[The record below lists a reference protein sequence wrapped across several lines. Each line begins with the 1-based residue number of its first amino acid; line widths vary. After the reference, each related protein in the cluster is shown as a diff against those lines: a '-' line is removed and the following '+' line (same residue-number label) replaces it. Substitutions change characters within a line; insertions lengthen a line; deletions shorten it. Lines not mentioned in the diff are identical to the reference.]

1 MLGYRTAIILGV
13 AISAPAFMAASAQ
26 EFFQRDRNVAVT
38 ERSQPEFDPEPIRLG
53 AFQARPELG
62 LGGYYVDNVF
72 ATATNEEGDFAF
84 AVRPSIDLRTDWS
97 RHEIGFDGEVQ
108 HFEFLDQ
115 GSESVTNLRA
125 GARGRLDVNR
135 DLNINARAF
144 ASRRF
149 EPRTQISV
157 LDDFGQPIEVDTVG
171 AGLQSVFQRD
181 RIQLTL
187 GYEIADENFKD
198 VEGAPPFGDIDQD
211 FRDNLRNTVRGRA
224 AYALTRDWA
233 VFTQASYFTR
243 DFDILTPLD
252 GGGFASRDS
261 DGFTIEGGVNFE
273 LNGPFRGD
281 VAVGYLEENRDS
293 PVFADISGVSV
304 DGRLQWFPTRL
315 TTVTATAG
323 RRTTDLGLVQAAAAV
338 ATNGGLRVDHELLRN
353 VVLYASGNIYD
364 TKFEDIARDDT
375 FFETALGAVYK
386 LNKRVHLEGFYRHN
400 NRDSSILTE
409 EFSQNVVG
417 FELRLFP

>member
-1 MLGYRTAIILGV
+1 MLGYRTAILLGI
-13 AISAPAFMAASAQ
+13 AITAPAFTAASAQ
-26 EFFQRDRNVAVT
+26 EFFLRNRNVAVT
-38 ERSQPEFDPEPIRLG
+38 ERPQPEFDPEPIRLG
-53 AFQARPELG
+53 AFLARPELG
-62 LGGYYVDNVF
+62 LGGYYTDNVF
-72 ATATNEEGDFAF
+72 ATPDNEQSDFAF
-84 AVRPSIDLRTDWS
+84 AIRPSIDVRTDWS
-97 RHEIGFDGEVQ
+97 RHEVGVDGEVQ

-115 GSESVTNLRA
+115 GTESVTNLRA
-125 GARGRLDVNR
+125 GVRGRLDVTR
-135 DLNINARAF
+135 DLSIRARGFGA
-144 ASRRF
+144 RRF

-157 LDDFGQPIEVDTVG
+157 LDDFGEPVELVLFG
-171 AGLQSVFQRD
+171 GGLESVFQRD

-187 GYEIADENFKD
+187 GYDLVDEDFKD
-198 VEGAPPFGDIDQD
+198 VEGVPPFGDIDQD

-224 AYALTRDWA
+224 AYAVTRDWA

-243 DFDILTPLD
+243 DFDVLTPVD
-252 GGGFASRDS
+252 GGFETRDS
-261 DGFTIEGGVNFE
+261 DGFTLEGGVNFE

-293 PVFADISGVSV
+293 PAFADISGVSV

-323 RRTTDLGLVQAAAAV
+323 RRTTDVGLIDAAAAV
-338 ATNGGLRVDHELLRN
+338 ATNGGLRIDHELLRN
-353 VVLYASGNIYD
+353 VVLYAQGNVFD
-364 TKFEDIARDDT
+364 TQFEDVARDDT

-400 NRDSSILTE
+400 NRDSSVPSE
-409 EFSQNVVG
+409 DFAQNVVG